1 MLNRFARSFEDIKIN
16 RTYAAY
22 KENLYLKG
30 VWGTAPIE
38 GEALELPPTKFL

>member
-1 MLNRFARSFEDIKIN
+1 MLPSAAIKVERN
-16 RTYAAY
+16 NYRTYAAY

-38 GEALELPPTKFL
+38 GEALKLPPTKFL